1 MKTKLLSLMFTAGL
15 LVSGYST
22 AATYQNCNV
31 SGCTTGGVAIAWTS
45 YAQTKYPI
53 ILAHGMAGFNSIF
66 GLEYFYGVSF
76 DLATNGANVFNTQVA
91 SFDSSYV
98 RGEQLLSQ
106 VKTIE
111 AITGA
116 AKVNIIAHSQG
127 AQDSRYVAGLYPNLV
142 ASVSTVGGVNAG
154 SPVADYVQ
162 SLVDNKV
169 AGSVMNVAG
178 SVANAIFQLVGIAS
192 GHEYDQNSLA
202 GVKSLTT
209 AQTAA
214 FNAQFPA
221 GVPTTSC
228 GQGAQQA
235 SNGVTYFSWSGTG
248 TVTNL
253 ANAADSLLALTA
265 TKISGPSDGLVPQ
278 CSSHLGTVIRDNYNQ
293 NHMDEVN
300 QVLGLVDPFSVS
312 PVTLY
317 RDHANRLKNLGL

>member
-15 LVSGYST
+15 LLSGHST

-31 SGCTTGGVAIAWTS
+31 SGCTTGGSAFVWTS
-45 YAQTKYPI
+45 YAKTKYPI
-53 ILAHGMAGFNSIF
+53 ILAHGMAGFNSIL
-66 GLEYFYGVSF
+66 GLEYFYGVSS
-76 DLATNGANVFNTQVA
+76 DLTANGANVFNTQVA

-106 VKTIE
+106 VRTIE

-127 AQDSRYVAGLYPNLV
+127 AQDSRYVAGLIPNQV
-142 ASVSTVGGVNAG
+142 ASVTTVGGVNAG

-162 SLVDNKV
+162 SLVDNNV
-169 AGSVMNVAG
+169 AGSIMNVAG
-178 SVANAIFQLVGIAS
+178 SVVNAFFTLVGIAS

-202 GVKSLTT
+202 GLKALTT

-235 SNGVTYFSWSGTG
+235 NGVTYFSWSGTG
-248 TVTNL
+248 TVTNVT
-253 ANAADSLLALTA
+253 NVSDPLLALTS
-265 TKISGPSDGLVPQ
+265 TMISGGSDGLVPQ

-293 NHMDEVN
+293 NHVDEVN
-300 QVLGLVDPFSVS
+300 QVLGLVDPFSVN

-317 RDHANRLKNLGL
+317 RDQANRLKNLGL

>member
-15 LVSGYST
+15 LLSGHST

-31 SGCTTGGVAIAWTS
+31 SGCTTGGFAIAWTS
-45 YAQTKYPI
+45 YAKTKYPI
-53 ILAHGMAGFNSIF
+53 ILAHGMAGFSSIL
-66 GLEYFYGVSF
+66 GLEYFYGVSS

-106 VKTIE
+106 VRTIE

-127 AQDSRYVAGLYPNLV
+127 AQDSRYVAGLIPNQV

-154 SPVADYVQ
+154 SPVADFVQ
-162 SLVDNKV
+162 SLVDNNATTLSMEI
-169 AGSVMNVAG
+169 AGSVV
-178 SVANAIFQLVGIAS
+178 NAFFTLVGVAS
-192 GHEYDQNSLA
+192 GHEYDQDSLA
-202 GVKSLTT
+202 GLKALTT

-221 GVPTTSC
+221 GMPTTSC
-228 GQGAQQA
+228 GQGAQKA

-248 TVTNL
+248 TVTNVS
-253 ANAADSLLALTA
+253 NVADGLLALTA
-265 TKISGPSDGLVPQ
+265 TLVSGPSDGLVPQ

-293 NHMDEVN
+293 NHVDEVN

-317 RDHANRLKNLGL
+317 RDQANRLKNLGL